1 MRALGLLAG
10 LWCIGPVGPQA
21 GLHWQAPSSLPASQM
36 TAIAAND
43 DCSEES
49 DNTTVAIISQRPT
62 RLRFLTDGVAFLS
75 ISMLPKYERFKFGEA
90 MTAITLE
97 GDSGH
102 RPPF

>member
-1 MRALGLLAG
+1 
-10 LWCIGPVGPQA
+10 
-21 GLHWQAPSSLPASQM
+21 M

-102 RPPF
+102 RPPFFLNPAMTVPKSAHPQTRRFFIG